1 MAEDEGNAHEVDEV
15 RGLTQAQ
22 EPMRALRIKE
32 AVNFEEKE
40 SILIR
45 SENED
50 INDDL
55 LDDLGNESSSDGG
68 PVEQKLRQ
76 FEHSNS
82 KNKQNQNFQR
92 QVTRPPQLFKSGGR
106 PQIMI
111 SDETFKNKRP
121 SNF

>member
-1 MAEDEGNAHEVDEV
+1 
-15 RGLTQAQ
+15 
-22 EPMRALRIKE
+22 MRALRIKE

-92 QVTRPPQLFKSGGR
+92 
-106 PQIMI
+106 
-111 SDETFKNKRP
+111 
-121 SNF
+121 